1 MRLRSTNK
9 GKNQIRVKIALIS
22 HKTLISAIGN
32 VINFDD
38 DAVRVFKTP
47 VLEGEEGQW
56 VLMDEICKELVVHL
70 TYLSSLKKMLDQQLQ
85 EFFHSSSFFKQ
96 K

>member
-1 MRLRSTNK
+1 MRLWSTNK
-9 GKNQIRVKIALIS
+9 GKNRLNITYTYFNFRY
-22 HKTLISAIGN
+22 N

-85 EFFHSSSFFKQ
+85 EFFHSSSFFEQ